1 MPEPTASEVSI
12 GDLFRS
18 EKVEAAPSVAPN
30 RRRSNSQSQGTTSV
44 PPKFLHTRTPSAKWN
59 VQKHHQLHPQQPGEH
74 RPPRR
79 HQAEFYVTLVPLND
93 TFTKKHLHVPYYP
106 DTTRLG
112 RPTGTKVKP
121 QTNNGYFDLRVLSRN
136 HACMYIEPKTGQLM
150 IQDMGLSNGTF
161 VNLEKIAT
169 DPVAVN
175 IGDTIN
181 LGFNIQVETSHKQI
195 SAKVDNITIV
205 SNNPQGP
212 VMAGLPRLTQ
222 DVIANLGAA
231 DLRHLDFLQGVF
243 GKPGPDADPHED
255 ADVALVTQRSIEALM
270 FLDLV
275 PAHPSP
281 SDAAVGI
288 FSNSKIVHS
297 ADIELALVMLTVNLA
312 KARQQN
318 AALKTLE
325 NFLCNYN
332 SQVAEMTRRLV
343 AAEVKKNEDR
353 FEKTLQAERERAKTL
368 FEEQEAKFAAA
379 RMRATLLESEVAKLR
394 SENEHLGLRLETAE
408 KWASSAVRDPHTAR
422 NGTSV
427 ASATPSFPKEL
438 SPVALAEEVSN
449 SSDVDSVVAREPV
462 SEPAAPRKPQH
473 PGLQVPLYRSPALIL
488 GVSVVVAGLL
498 YKAKVT

>member
-1 MPEPTASEVSI
+1 MPEPTVSEVSI

-18 EKVEAAPSVAPN
+18 EKVEPAPSLALT

-59 VQKHHQLHPQQPGEH
+59 VQKHHQLHPQHTGEH

-79 HQAEFYVTLVPLND
+79 HQAEYYVTLVPLND

-195 SAKVDNITIV
+195 SAKVENISIV

-231 DLRHLDFLQGVF
+231 DLRHLDFLQGIF
-243 GKPGPDADPHED
+243 GKPGAEPDQQED
-255 ADVALVTQRSIEALM
+255 ADVASVTQRSIEALM

-275 PAHPSP
+275 PPLPSP
-281 SDAAVGI
+281 NDAALGI

-312 KARQQN
+312 KVRQQN

-325 NFLCNYN
+325 NFLSNYN
-332 SQVAEMTRRLV
+332 NQVTEMMRRLV
-343 AAEVKKNEDR
+343 ANEVKKNEEK

-368 FEEQEAKFAAA
+368 FEEQEAKFSAA
-379 RMRATLLESEVAKLR
+379 RMRATLLETEVSKLR
-394 SENEHLGLRLETAE
+394 SEKEELALRLEMAE
-408 KWASSAVRDPHTAR
+408 KWASNPPRDPYTAR

-427 ASATPSFPKEL
+427 SSATSTFPKEL

-449 SSDVDSVVAREPV
+449 SSDVDSVVAKEAAP
-462 SEPAAPRKPQH
+462 EPAPPRKPQH
-473 PGLQVPLYRSPALIL
+473 PGLQALLYRSPALIL

-498 YKAKVT
+498 YKARIT